1 MVKMVTVDVL
11 QSLLKHVESMH
22 ASPCVSELNVQGNDT
37 DVFGNAIPE
46 SQLSLTIAI
55 GTTKH

>member
-1 MVKMVTVDVL
+1 MVTIDVL

-55 GTTKH
+55 HTTKH